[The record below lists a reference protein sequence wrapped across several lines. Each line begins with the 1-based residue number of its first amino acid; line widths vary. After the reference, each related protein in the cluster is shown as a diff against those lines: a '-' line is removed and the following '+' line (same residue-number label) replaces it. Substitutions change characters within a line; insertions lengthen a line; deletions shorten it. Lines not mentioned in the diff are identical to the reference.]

1 MKPYYITTP
10 LYYVNA
16 EPHIGHAYTTV
27 AADVLARFMRAR
39 GREAHLLTGTDEHGA
54 KIAAAAAAAGISPQA
69 WADKISGSFLEL
81 WKHLDVHHDEYIR
94 TTEERHKNCVAAV
107 FSALKDSGD
116 IYKGRYSGFYCL
128 SCESYWTDKEAPE
141 IEGKRKCQYGMPKA
155 AVLSKKSIFQ
165 ALKIPGTP
173 DGTIQRGNVPPAFQ
187 PSQRIVRFVMG
198 VETFRYPA
206 PGQMGIWFRR
216 PTPSTSGST
225 PSSYVSALGFQL
237 GGSPAFQ
244 RPLARRGPDRGQGN
258 RFHAVTGPAMRM
270 AGNPRPGLRLRLVDV
285 SGKKMSKSLG
295 NFIDPREVTREFGVD
310 AFRYFLMREVPFGN
324 DGDFSIEALRKRY
337 NAELAN
343 DLGNLLS
350 RVLEMVDKYI
360 QGNLPKR
367 PALEEDFKTSQIA
380 KRSPEI
386 AAAMERLAFSEALE
400 IIWSCVRLLNEH
412 VNATAPWKLF
422 KTDPDKVKPILFDLV
437 WSLRII
443 AGWIEPFMPRTAA
456 AMQAQLGV
464 RQFPMPL
471 TPEEVLHGPN
481 GDRIQKGP
489 PLFPPKDL
497 NRPLRAAALV
507 FHFLVQRRRSP
518 PSLLPRPAFLPSS
531 SVETALNLP
540 SALRAVAPFGTR

>member
-39 GREAHLLTGTDEHGA
+39 GRETHLLTGTDEHGA
-54 KIAAAAAAAGISPQA
+54 KIAEAASAAGISPQA
-69 WADKISGSFLEL
+69 WADKISGSFREL
-81 WKHLDVHHDEYIR
+81 WKHLDVRHDDYIR
-94 TTEERHKNCVAAV
+94 TTEERHKACVAAV

-141 IEGKRKCQYGMPKA
+141 IEGKRKCPNTECRRPLQLVEEESYFFR
-155 AVLSKKSIFQ
+155 LSKYQERLTELYKKGMF
-165 ALKIPGTP
+165 L
-173 DGTIQRGNVPPAFQ
+173 Q
-187 PSQRIVRFVMG
+187 PSNRANEIVRFVERG
-198 VETFRYPA
+198 LEDISISRTKVKWGIPV
-206 PGQMGIWFRR
+206 PGDPEHTIYVWFDALIN
-216 PTPSTSGST
+216 
-225 PSSYVSALGFQL
+225 YVSALGFQP
-237 GGSPAFQ
+237 GGSPGRFNDLWPAEVHIV
-244 RPLARRGPDRGQGN
+244 GKEIY
-258 RFHAVTGPAMRM
+258 RFHAVIWPAMLM
-270 AGNPRPGLRLRLVDV
+270 ALGVEPPARVFAHGWWTV

-489 PLFPPKDL
+489 PLFPRK
-497 NRPLRAAALV
+497 
-507 FHFLVQRRRSP
+507 
-518 PSLLPRPAFLPSS
+518 
-531 SVETALNLP
+531 T
-540 SALRAVAPFGTR
+540 